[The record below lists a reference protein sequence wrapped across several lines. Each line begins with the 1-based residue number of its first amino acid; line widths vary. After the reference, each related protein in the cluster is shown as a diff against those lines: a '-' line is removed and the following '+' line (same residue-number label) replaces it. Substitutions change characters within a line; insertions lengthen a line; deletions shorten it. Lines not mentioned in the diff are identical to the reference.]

1 MLLELS
7 AILWGYSKLVSPLG
21 NTRIADKGFFFSAS
35 LQESSQIIIS
45 SRCVAQRYLSPQQ
58 SYTIMNLN
66 QQDSQLG
73 LSLIHQVFVIHLLHQ
88 VHLDALASS
97 KPV

>member
-7 AILWGYSKLVSPLG
+7 AILWGYSKLLSPLG

-45 SRCVAQRYLSPQQ
+45 SRCVAQRYMSPQQ
-58 SYTIMNLN
+58 SFTIMNLN
-66 QQDSQLG
+66 QQDSH
-73 LSLIHQVFVIHLLHQ
+73 LSLSLVYQMFVIHLLHQ
-88 VHLDALASS
+88 VRLDALASS